1 MNIQASRIAQAAVL
15 TAAVLLLLAP
25 FAGKA
30 FHIDDPMYIWAA
42 RQILDSPADFYGFQ
56 VNWEGYM
63 APMAEVMQNPP
74 GVSYFIAAAST
85 VAGFGEYGL
94 HIAFLIPALA
104 AAFGTLA
111 LARRFT
117 ASPLLASLVAI
128 ATPVFAV
135 SASTVM
141 SDVLM
146 VAFWVWSIET
156 WVSGTDKGDHRRLAI
171 AATLAGLG
179 ILTKYNAVSLF
190 PLLAAYSLMK
200 RRPGHLL
207 WLLFPALMLLGFE
220 AATAEMYGRGLFS
233 KAAAYSSMIKGLL
246 ATGAAEKGFTGLLF
260 AGGSFLPVLFFL
272 PFIRNFKVYAAVILF
287 ASVAL
292 IVLLLSGGVG
302 GMRVYREGGLDW
314 AFMAH
319 AIVFSAA
326 GGGLLAIAVSDLL
339 RERDPKAVLL
349 FLWVAGTFVFS
360 GFVNWTTNGRTLLP
374 MAPAFGILIARA
386 TGARRAGF
394 SSWRLLP
401 LLPAF
406 LVALLVSAA
415 DFSLANSAREAAR
428 TLLTRY
434 SQQNSASAL
443 WFQGHWGLQY
453 YVEAWGGR
461 VIDWRST
468 VLKRGDLVVIPLN
481 NYDLVLPL
489 ERLSLAD
496 KLSLPLMSGASTMH
510 PSAGSSFYA
519 SIRNPL
525 PFAFCLDAGE
535 DYFIMRVREDIDL
548 PALLPGAISK
558 ARRGPDR

>member
-260 AGGSFLPVLFFL
+260 AGGSC
-272 PFIRNFKVYAAVILF
+272 
-287 ASVAL
+287 
-292 IVLLLSGGVG
+292 
-302 GMRVYREGGLDW
+302 
-314 AFMAH
+314 
-319 AIVFSAA
+319 
-326 GGGLLAIAVSDLL
+326 
-339 RERDPKAVLL
+339 
-349 FLWVAGTFVFS
+349 
-360 GFVNWTTNGRTLLP
+360 
-374 MAPAFGILIARA
+374 
-386 TGARRAGF
+386 RRLF
-394 SSWRLLP
+394 SSGP
-401 LLPAF
+401 F
-406 LVALLVSAA
+406 LS
-415 DFSLANSAREAAR
+415 SIYQE
-428 TLLTRY
+428 
-434 SQQNSASAL
+434 
-443 WFQGHWGLQY
+443 FQGIRGCYSIRFSCAHRI
-453 YVEAWGGR
+453 A
-461 VIDWRST
+461 S
-468 VLKRGDLVVIPLN
+468 KR
-481 NYDLVLPL
+481 
-489 ERLSLAD
+489 RRRR
-496 KLSLPLMSGASTMH
+496 
-510 PSAGSSFYA
+510 YA
-519 SIRNPL
+519 SL
-525 PFAFCLDAGE
+525 
-535 DYFIMRVREDIDL
+535 
-548 PALLPGAISK
+548 S
-558 ARRGPDR
+558 